1 MARKRTKKATT
12 RVGGNVITHDTYKFK
27 SEYSDFKSEMQAVG
41 GGSIGVKGKT
51 LFEMIA
57 NHGVGTRDTSPNDG
71 KSVKTSNLIKTIED
85 LFEKEYMVKKD
96 LDLIKNFISTL
107 NEIEGD
113 EELDPR
119 NIVFTEPADYE
130 VVGRGDRKRVVAVGK
145 KTRKVY
151 GHFLTPYYAAKHGGE
166 SNSEWYN
173 KDPGVANPPLYA
185 AIFGE
190 GFDGSKS
197 LKQIL
202 EEAAEEVDDAPIEVE
217 INNLK
222 KVDALTK
229 VSGIARFINAAFKLD
244 ALYDGNILSKDKLAD
259 HFNAARI
266 TLSDVQGKKLAEA
279 LGLTGDIN
287 AVTFNLDA
295 SETEKL
301 VRGAAT
307 RNPRVKEVDS
317 LERDGE
323 KVVLKWED
331 ILRA

>member
-27 SEYSDFKSEMQAVG
+27 SEYSDFKSEMEGVSG
-41 GGSIGVKGKT
+41 GDIGVKSKN
-51 LFEMIA
+51 LFSMIA
-57 NHGVGTRDTSPNDG
+57 DHGVPVRDGSPNAG
-71 KSVKTSNLIKTIED
+71 KAEKTSTLISKIEE
-85 LFEKEYMVKKD
+85 LFAKEYLVKSD
-96 LDLIKNFISTL
+96 LDTIRGFIETL
-107 NEIEGD
+107 ERIEGD
-113 EELDPR
+113 TELDPR
-119 NIVFTEPADYE
+119 YIKFTEPKKQKKIGNK
-130 VVGRGDRKRVVAVGK
+130 VVGVGK
-145 KTRKVY
+145 ETKFVY
-151 GHFLTPYYAAKHGGE
+151 GHFLTPYYASKHGGKP
-166 SNSEWYN
+166 NPEWY
-173 KDPGVANPPLYA
+173 DDEPGESNPPLYA

-202 EEAAEEVDDAPIEVE
+202 KEAAEEVDDAPIEVE

-266 TLSDVQGKKLAEA
+266 TLSDVQGRKLAEA

-307 RNPRVKEVDS
+307 RNPSVKEVDS

>member
-12 RVGGNVITHDTYKFK
+12 RVGGNIITHDTYKFK
-27 SEYSDFKSEMQAVG
+27 SEYSDFKSEMEGVSG
-41 GGSIGVKGKT
+41 GDIGVKSKN
-51 LFEMIA
+51 LFSMIA
-57 NHGVGTRDTSPNDG
+57 DHGVPVRDGSPNAG
-71 KSVKTSNLIKTIED
+71 KAEKTSTLISKIEE
-85 LFEKEYMVKKD
+85 LFAKEYLVKSD
-96 LDLIKNFISTL
+96 LDTIRGFIETL
-107 NEIEGD
+107 ERIEGD
-113 EELDPR
+113 SELDPR
-119 NIVFTEPADYE
+119 YIKFTEPKKTKKIGNK
-130 VVGRGDRKRVVAVGK
+130 VVGVGK
-145 KTRKVY
+145 ETKFIY
-151 GHFLTPYYAAKHGGE
+151 GHFLTPYYASKHGGKP
-166 SNSEWYN
+166 NKEWYSLTA
-173 KDPGVANPPLYA
+173 GEANPPLYA

-190 GFDGSKS
+190 GFAGSKS

-244 ALYDGNILSKDKLAD
+244 SLYDGNILSKDKLAD

-266 TLSDVQGKKLAEA
+266 TLSDVQGRKLAEA

-307 RNPRVKEVDS
+307 RNPSVKEVDS

>member
-12 RVGGNVITHDTYKFK
+12 RVDGNVITHDSYKFK
-27 SEYSDFKSEMQAVG
+27 SKYSDFKSEMEGVSG
-41 GGSIGVKGKT
+41 GDIGVKSKS
-51 LFEMIA
+51 LFSMIA
-57 NHGVGTRDTSPNDG
+57 DHGVPVRDGSPNAG
-71 KSVKTSNLIKTIED
+71 KAEKTSTLISKIEE
-85 LFEKEYMVKKD
+85 LFAKEYLVKSD
-96 LDLIKNFISTL
+96 LDTIRGFIETL
-107 NEIEGD
+107 ERIEGD
-113 EELDPR
+113 PELDPR
-119 NIVFTEPADYE
+119 YIKFTEPKKTKKIGNK
-130 VVGRGDRKRVVAVGK
+130 VVGVGK
-145 KTRKVY
+145 ETKFIY
-151 GHFLTPYYAAKHGGE
+151 GHFLTPYYASKHGGKP
-166 SNSEWYN
+166 NKEWYSITA
-173 KDPGVANPPLYA
+173 GEANPPLYA

-190 GFDGSKS
+190 GFRGSKS
-197 LKQIL
+197 LKEIL

-222 KVDALTK
+222 KVNALTK